1 MDEERKKTIL
11 NAMLDLGSIAMHALR
26 INDNINE
33 DTLRDG
39 EQAVCMIQ
47 AIMTAALDVDPALLL
62 EVMSDN
68 KAQFEGLDDLK
79 KTFCLDDE
87 WINQLGMKLPNAEA

>member
-26 INDNINE
+26 INDNIDE

-47 AIMTAALDVDPALLL
+47 AIITAALDVDPALLL

-68 KAQFEGLDDLK
+68 KARFKKLDDLK
-79 KTFCLDDE
+79 RDVDLDDE
-87 WINQLGMKLPNAEA
+87 WINSQTNAEA